1 MDENHQNCW
10 QRQAMIENMKKFSLL
25 GVRPRSFID
34 VVEAA
39 EFPAAFGLFK
49 DETNRCVF
57 PVVGCLLER
66 AVNVVLPGGLLVRF
80 GAGKTLGGTRLA
92 FKDLV
97 ITAQKLL
104 FVLYGFL
111 QITNRQWEFRH
122 LRDRRFIAG
131 DNRRLKFL
139 PECRKVG
146 LRKREWRRM
155 NLIPTL

>member
-10 QRQAMIENMKKFSLL
+10 QWQAMIENIKKFSLL
-25 GVRPRSFID
+25 GVRARSFID

-49 DETNRCVF
+49 DEANRCVF

-66 AVNVVLPGGLLVRF
+66 AVNVVLPVGFLVRF
-80 GAGKTLGGTRLA
+80 GAFKTLRGIGLA
-92 FKDLV
+92 FENFVVTTQEVFL
-97 ITAQKLL
+97 
-104 FVLYGFL
+104 VLYRFYLVGH
-111 QITNRQWEFRH
+111 RQREFCH

-139 PECRKVG
+139 PECRKVALG
-146 LRKREWRRM
+146 KGVWK
-155 NLIPTL
+155 